1 MKTFELNAALRPGVG
16 KSASRRLRRMGK
28 LPGIVY
34 GAGKKPAPIILGHDD
49 VLHHLEHEAFFSHI
63 LTLNVEGSK
72 EQVVLKDV
80 HRHPWRPKLLH
91 LDLLRIDKAEKIVMN
106 VPLHFVNEASCLGVK
121 EQGGVIS
128 HIATELEIS
137 CLPGDLPEYIE
148 VDMQQVAVGQT
159 VHLGD
164 LSLPAR
170 VQSASLLHGGDPA
183 QPVVSVHMPRVS
195 AADAEPQAAE
205 AGEAEGGE
213 AESSDT
219 GAGE

>member
-1 MKTFELNAALRPGVG
+1 METFELNATVRPSVG

-34 GAGKKPAPIILGHDD
+34 GAGKEPVAITLGHDD

-63 LTLNVEGSK
+63 LTLNIEGEK

-91 LDLLRIDKAEKIVMN
+91 LDLLRIDKADKIVMN
-106 VPLHFVNEASCLGVK
+106 VPLHFINETSCLGVK

-128 HIATELEIS
+128 HILTELEIS

-148 VDMQQVAVGQT
+148 VDMQQITVGQT

-164 LSLPAR
+164 IKLPAR

-183 QPVVSVHMPRVS
+183 QPVVSVHLPRVS
-195 AADAEPQAAE
+195 AIDTEQEAADA
-205 AGEAEGGE
+205 GEEGGE
-213 AESSDT
+213 VESSDT
-219 GAGE
+219 GAGA